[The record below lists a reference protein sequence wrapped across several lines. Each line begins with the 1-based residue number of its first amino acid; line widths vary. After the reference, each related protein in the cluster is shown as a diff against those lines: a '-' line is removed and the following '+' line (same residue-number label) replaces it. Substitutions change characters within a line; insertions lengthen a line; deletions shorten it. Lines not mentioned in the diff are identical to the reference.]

1 MHFVFYL
8 WPLFGPPS
16 WEMEMSQI
24 EEINQHKD
32 LLTELPLAAFIRY
45 RKLLV
50 PKMGRIDI
58 HEKYRTSVGTRWS
71 VVLDNIPRY

>member
-1 MHFVFYL
+1 MQN
-8 WPLFGPPS
+8 S
-16 WEMEMSQI
+16 TS
-24 EEINQHKD
+24 D

-58 HEKYRTSVGTRWS
+58 HEKVKIQRFWTYLFYYLFGT
-71 VVLDNIPRY
+71 PQYG